1 MMFAISALEGCA
13 VNASDGEVGTVKDIL
28 FDDEAWRIRW
38 VVVDTGTWL
47 TGRKVL
53 IHPSVIE
60 PLDLE
65 PQPRLPM
72 MRAVREITLSVRLT
86 KRQIEAS
93 PPVGENSPLSQQ
105 VESQLY
111 EFYGWDQAWGAS
123 Y

>member
-1 MMFAISALEGCA
+1 MMFAISALEGCT

-53 IHPSVIE
+53 IHPSAIE

-65 PQPRLPM
+65 PHRDF
-72 MRAVREITLSVRLT
+72 R
-86 KRQIEAS
+86 
-93 PPVGENSPLSQQ
+93 
-105 VESQLY
+105 
-111 EFYGWDQAWGAS
+111 
-123 Y
+123 